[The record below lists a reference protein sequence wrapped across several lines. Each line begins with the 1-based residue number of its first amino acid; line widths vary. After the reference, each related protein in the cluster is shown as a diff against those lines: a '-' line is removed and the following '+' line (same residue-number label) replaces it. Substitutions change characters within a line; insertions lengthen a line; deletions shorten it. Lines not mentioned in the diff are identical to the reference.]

1 MNQHVHV
8 DPQEEISNELSS
20 YVVVDGAQHPEQ
32 IGFLVTY
39 TLGLKWAS
47 VYAGTLDEKAR
58 DADPGDARLFVMKLE
73 DPDASWL
80 TTLVELHRQDP
91 CLIHVR
97 TSMDIESLAGH
108 LQGFLYADLEGG
120 LRYMVRYFDARNIA
134 AVLNIWS
141 PGIREAF
148 LSPLADL
155 HYRPHESEWQQ
166 IVGYNRPRQPFL
178 PRITLTQ
185 AQEDQLIEHAQP
197 ADMLYRFAKGGFID
211 ARLPYAQRHA
221 QLERYAKRARA
232 WGFSNTRDVEI
243 FCRYC
248 CCNGE
253 DFDRTPETTAVLHSL
268 LAEQTS
274 LKALPGL
281 IVLNLPPYLAIT
293 GLLE

>member
-1 MNQHVHV
+1 MRQARQ
-8 DPQEEISNELSS
+8 QEDIWQAGIDTAVGWGAVRSGKGLFLSA
-20 YVVVDGAQHPEQ
+20 DEQGRAGGKQLDMQPALEQLQRALQQAQALSEAN
-32 IGFLVTY
+32 GV
-39 TLGLKWAS
+39 A
-47 VYAGTLDEKAR
+47 E
-58 DADPGDARLFVMKLE
+58 
-73 DPDASWL
+73 
-80 TTLVELHRQDP
+80 
-91 CLIHVR
+91 
-97 TSMDIESLAGH
+97 
-108 LQGFLYADLEGG
+108 ADL
-120 LRYMVRYFDARNIA
+120 LDVSTQQTQMDSVLKALQDAAILLSA
-134 AVLNIWS
+134 PA
-141 PGIREAF
+141 GIREAF

-155 HYRPHESEWQQ
+155 HYRTHESEWQQ